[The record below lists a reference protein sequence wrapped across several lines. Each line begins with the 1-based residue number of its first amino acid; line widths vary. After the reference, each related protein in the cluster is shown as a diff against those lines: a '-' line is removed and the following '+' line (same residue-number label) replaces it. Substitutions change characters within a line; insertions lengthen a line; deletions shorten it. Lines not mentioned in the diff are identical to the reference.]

1 MGKPKFSK
9 FASGGSRIY
18 YFDVYEDKK
27 GSPFVCISE
36 IPTDRDKGS
45 KKRHRIFV
53 HSDHLEGF
61 REALNAAAE
70 HIRDASATD
79 MGAGESDSNVTKS

>member
-1 MGKPKFSK
+1 MDKPKFSK

-61 REALNAAAE
+61 REALNAAVE
-70 HIRDASATD
+70 HINA
-79 MGAGESDSNVTKS
+79 GALGGTSEPNVTKS